1 MAIIPHLKAAVA
13 LKILDGTQRAAEI
26 AIAGIINELNFI
38 SKEKLN
44 PFLQKPIL
52 NSANEV
58 VGNIEF
64 NKNS

>member
-26 AIAGIINELNFI
+26 AVAGIINELNFI

-44 PFLQKPIL
+44 PFLRKPIL
-52 NSANEV
+52 N
-58 VGNIEF
+58 
-64 NKNS
+64 